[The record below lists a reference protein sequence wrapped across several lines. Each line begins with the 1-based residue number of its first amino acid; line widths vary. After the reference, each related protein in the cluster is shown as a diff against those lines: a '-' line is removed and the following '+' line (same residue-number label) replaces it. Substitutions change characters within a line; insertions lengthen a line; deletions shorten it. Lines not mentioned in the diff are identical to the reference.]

1 TRTQLFR
8 DLEHRFKALIDA
20 GQIQVESRGTRLVMD
35 VKGDFLFD
43 SGRADLRQAGKGALM
58 EIARAMETEPAS
70 DGPRRFL
77 VTASVDDEP
86 LKSKHYESVWD
97 LTTARAVTV
106 VRYLVSLGVPATSLT
121 AAGAGSF
128 DPIVP
133 NDSADDRAR
142 NRRVEISLLGL
153 GGADDAPPAQAA
165 K

>member
-1 TRTQLFR
+1 
-8 DLEHRFKALIDA
+8 
-20 GQIQVESRGTRLVMD
+20 
-35 VKGDFLFD
+35 
-43 SGRADLRQAGKGALM
+43 
-58 EIARAMETEPAS
+58 
-70 DGPRRFL
+70 
-77 VTASVDDEP
+77 
-86 LKSKHYESVWD
+86 VWD